1 MKKKFLLISINLI
14 ITLQYNL
21 HAQSSPV
28 VFHKE
33 PTEEKVLVFDDFED
47 KSTFKTWNGSIS
59 LSDEFPSHG
68 KTSLKLFAPGW
79 QPLLLE
85 SERIPKDWKGFDC
98 LKFDIYNPSS
108 ALQFGTIQ
116 IFDDLATDTE
126 AEINGQRYIGSGK
139 LFMTKGWNHFE
150 FLLEHVMVEEGN
162 RALALDKIRKL
173 RFTFS
178 PVNHPFFI
186 DNIRL
191 TAGKE
196 NNQTASFVDPASCRV
211 VIDNRY
217 VYPTLAGPED
227 QLVISPE
234 IKNLREQAN
243 TAVEI
248 LKNTIR
254 VADMQGLQTLYQR
267 IALITADVGLG
278 IRSKLVWFQN
288 EEDEKNILDYVIKS
302 CREAT
307 KEIEDKLFAHR
318 TGIVGWAPEDFG
330 STSEQY
336 RGFNVPPLPLLKELK
351 PNDGYMRDKNG
362 NPVILFSMLGIQNK
376 GPLTD
381 YFVPNDH
388 LMESFTVGG
397 GSRYNIESS
406 PVYNAFHKYADAKRV
421 GWDGWCGHLI
431 KDRWAMGGKKET
443 VVICLESPHIRAAVQ
458 EYIKIHYKEWKENP
472 NLLYNIMGY
481 ELQYICY
488 CDKSQQM
495 FRNWLKTKYHNINV
509 INQNWKTH
517 YKYFDEIKAPETHN
531 ARPLDDVN
539 RAAWYD
545 WATFNTRRFT
555 DYLKWVKAEMRKLDP
570 TVPICAGGTFSML
583 NSSNSVSGIDEE
595 MIIKEVD
602 DVIVNESGSSPIFS
616 DLLSSLSEKK
626 KVMFDPEMGWG
637 THGILLQFLH
647 GKADI
652 SKWWWSGA
660 PSKEFPEMNQSS
672 IPHSKNT
679 SLADIAEVLR
689 LGLDVRRLSSEI
701 AAFTKDDPEVAILYS
716 KTSSLQVP
724 PQQIQAGN
732 TPYIDAVYSVW
743 EGARFLGCRIG
754 FVSEKQIL
762 DGRLKKFKLLIVPA
776 AKYMRPEVITAIKNY
791 IKEGGTALII
801 PESFMF
807 NQFAQE
813 NNKISEFGIKI
824 TGVTLPPV
832 LGTGEKVQNYDQ
844 SFSQQII
851 YADVTKKITTLN
863 KDIFADYKIPLI
875 LNSNGLVQTIAAVN
889 HNVIA
894 RFDDGKP
901 AIIRSE
907 IGKGAMYYLASP
919 LKSEDYHRLLS
930 PLAQKLNL
938 KRPLLAVDQNGD
950 LITGVEVRAVERD
963 NDYLVYA
970 SNLKSDTIIFSLR
983 GEKSLGIIR
992 DLRSLQEITN
1002 ENIKLNPYQETI
1014 FIIKKDKK

>member
-1 MKKKFLLISINLI
+1 MKKIFLFVAVKLM
-14 ITLQYNL
+14 ITQPYNL
-21 HAQSSPV
+21 HAQSSPAD
-28 VFHKE
+28 FQKN
-33 PTEEKVLVFDDFED
+33 PKEEKVLIFDDFED
-47 KSTFKTWNGSIS
+47 ESTFKNWNGSIS
-59 LSDEFPSHG
+59 MSDEFPSHG

-85 SERIPKDWKGFDC
+85 SEKIPKDWKGFDC

-108 ALQFGTIQ
+108 NLQFGTIQ
-116 IFDDLATDTE
+116 IFDGLATDNE
-126 AEINGQRYIGSGK
+126 AEINGQSYVGSGK
-139 LFMTKGWNHFE
+139 LFMAKGWNHFE
-150 FLLEHVMVEEGN
+150 FLLDHVMVEEGN
-162 RALALDKIRKL
+162 RPLSLDKIRKL
-173 RFTFS
+173 RFSFS
-178 PVNHPFFI
+178 PADHSFFI

-196 NNQTASFVDPASCRV
+196 SNQTASFVDPASCRV

-227 QLVISPE
+227 KLVINSE
-234 IKNLREQAN
+234 IKNLKEQAN
-243 TAVEI
+243 TAVEN
-248 LKNTIR
+248 LKNTVR
-254 VADMQGLQTLYQR
+254 VADMQGVQTLYQR

-288 EEDEKNILDYVIKS
+288 EEDEKNILRYIISS
-302 CREAT
+302 CNEAT
-307 KEIEDKLFAHR
+307 REIEDKLFAHR
-318 TGIVGWAPEDFG
+318 TGIVGKAPEDFG
-330 STSEQY
+330 STAEQY
-336 RGFNVPPLPLLKELK
+336 RSLDVPPLPLLKELK
-351 PNDGYMRDKNG
+351 PNNGYMRNKNG
-362 NPVILFSMLGIQNK
+362 KPVILFSMLGIQNK

-381 YFVPNDH
+381 YFAPNDH
-388 LMESFTVGG
+388 VMESFTVGG

-406 PVYNAFHKYADAKRV
+406 PVYNAFHKYPDTKRV

-431 KDRWAMGGKKET
+431 KDRWAMGGKKEN

-488 CDKSQQM
+488 CNRSQQM
-495 FRNWLKTKYHNINV
+495 FRDWLKSEYHTLSV
-509 INQNWKTH
+509 INQNWKTQF
-517 YKYFDEIKAPETHN
+517 KSFTEISAPLTLN
-531 ARPLDDVN
+531 GRPVHDVN

-545 WATFNTRRFT
+545 WASFNTRRFT

-570 TVPICAGGTFSML
+570 SVPICAGGTFSML

-595 MIIKEVD
+595 MIINEVD

-626 KVMFDPEMGWG
+626 KVMFDPEMGYG

-647 GKADI
+647 GKTDI

-660 PSKEFPEMNQSS
+660 PNKEFPEMNQSS

-679 SLADIAEVLR
+679 SLEDIAEVLR
-689 LGLDVRRLSSEI
+689 LGLDVRRLNTEI

-724 PQQIQAGN
+724 PQQVQAGR

-743 EGARFLGCRIG
+743 EGSRFLGCRIG

-762 DGRLKKFKLLIVPA
+762 DGKLKKFKLLIVPA
-776 AKYMRPEVITAIKNY
+776 AKYIRPEVIAAIKNY

-813 NNKISEFGIKI
+813 NNKIAELGITI
-824 TGVTLPPV
+824 TDITLPPV
-832 LGTGEKVQNYDQ
+832 LGTGEKKQNYDQ
-844 SFSQQII
+844 SYSQQII

-863 KDIFADYKIPLI
+863 KDIFADYKTPLI
-875 LNSNGLVQTIAAVN
+875 LNSNGLVQTIAAVDY
-889 HNVIA
+889 NVIA
-894 RFDDGKP
+894 RFDDGNP

-907 IGKGAMYYLASP
+907 IGKGAMHYLASP
-919 LKSEDYHRLLS
+919 LKPEDYHRLLS
-930 PLAQKLNL
+930 PLVQKLRL
-938 KRPLLAVDQNGD
+938 KRPLLAYDQNGD
-950 LITGVEVRAVERD
+950 LITGVEVRAVEREY
-963 NDYLVYA
+963 DYLVYA
-970 SNLKSDTIIFSLR
+970 SNLKSVPVTFSLK
-983 GEKSLGIIR
+983 GEKNLGTVR
-992 DLRSLQEITN
+992 NLRSLQEITN

-1014 FIIKKDKK
+1014 FSIKKGKK

>member
-1 MKKKFLLISINLI
+1 MKKIFLFVAVKLM
-14 ITLQYNL
+14 ITQPYNL
-21 HAQSSPV
+21 HAQSSPAD
-28 VFHKE
+28 FQKN
-33 PTEEKVLVFDDFED
+33 PKEEKVLIFDDFED
-47 KSTFKTWNGSIS
+47 ESTFKNWNGSIS
-59 LSDEFPSHG
+59 MSDEFPSHG

-85 SERIPKDWKGFDC
+85 SEKIPKDWKGFDC

-108 ALQFGTIQ
+108 NLQFGTIQ
-116 IFDDLATDTE
+116 IFDGLATDNE
-126 AEINGQRYIGSGK
+126 AEINGQSYVGSGK
-139 LFMTKGWNHFE
+139 LFMAKGWNHFE
-150 FLLEHVMVEEGN
+150 FLLDHVMVEEGN
-162 RALALDKIRKL
+162 RPLSLDKIRKL
-173 RFTFS
+173 RFSFS
-178 PVNHPFFI
+178 PADHSFFI

-196 NNQTASFVDPASCRV
+196 SNQTASFVDPASCRV

-227 QLVISPE
+227 KLVINSE
-234 IKNLREQAN
+234 IKNLKEQAN
-243 TAVEI
+243 TAVEN
-248 LKNTIR
+248 LKNTVR
-254 VADMQGLQTLYQR
+254 VADMQGVQTLYQR

-288 EEDEKNILDYVIKS
+288 EEDEKNILRYIISS
-302 CREAT
+302 CNEAT
-307 KEIEDKLFAHR
+307 REIEDKLFAHR
-318 TGIVGWAPEDFG
+318 TGIVGKAPEDFG
-330 STSEQY
+330 STAEQY
-336 RGFNVPPLPLLKELK
+336 RSLDVPPLPLLKELK
-351 PNDGYMRDKNG
+351 PNNGYMRNKNG
-362 NPVILFSMLGIQNK
+362 KPVILFSMLGIQNK

-381 YFVPNDH
+381 YFAPNDH
-388 LMESFTVGG
+388 VMESFTVGG

-406 PVYNAFHKYADAKRV
+406 PVYNAFHKYPDTKRV

-431 KDRWAMGGKKET
+431 KDRWAMGGKKEN

-488 CDKSQQM
+488 CNRSQQM
-495 FRNWLKTKYHNINV
+495 FRDWLKSEYHTLSV
-509 INQNWKTH
+509 INQNWKTQF
-517 YKYFDEIKAPETHN
+517 KSFTEISAPLTLN
-531 ARPLDDVN
+531 GRPVHDVN

-545 WATFNTRRFT
+545 WASFNTRRFT

-570 TVPICAGGTFSML
+570 SVPICAGGTFSML

-595 MIIKEVD
+595 MIINEVD

-626 KVMFDPEMGWG
+626 KVMFDPEMGYG

-647 GKADI
+647 GKTDI

-660 PSKEFPEMNQSS
+660 PNKEFPEMNQSS

-679 SLADIAEVLR
+679 SLEDIAEVLR
-689 LGLDVRRLSSEI
+689 LGLDVRRLNTEI

-724 PQQIQAGN
+724 PQQVQAGR

-743 EGARFLGCRIG
+743 EGSRFLGCRIG

-762 DGRLKKFKLLIVPA
+762 DGKLKKFKLLIVPA
-776 AKYMRPEVITAIKNY
+776 AKYIRPEVIAAIKNY

-813 NNKISEFGIKI
+813 NNKIAELGITI
-824 TGVTLPPV
+824 TDITLPPV
-832 LGTGEKVQNYDQ
+832 LGTGEKKQNYDQ
-844 SFSQQII
+844 SYSQQII

-863 KDIFADYKIPLI
+863 KDIFADYKTPLI
-875 LNSNGLVQTIAAVN
+875 LNSNGLVQTIAAVDY
-889 HNVIA
+889 NVIA
-894 RFDDGKP
+894 RFDDGNP

-907 IGKGAMYYLASP
+907 IGKGAMHYLASP
-919 LKSEDYHRLLS
+919 LKPEDYHRLLS
-930 PLAQKLNL
+930 PLVQKLKL
-938 KRPLLAVDQNGD
+938 KRPLLAYDQNGD
-950 LITGVEVRAVERD
+950 LITGVEVRAVEREY
-963 NDYLVYA
+963 DYLVYA
-970 SNLKSDTIIFSLR
+970 SNLKSVPVTFSLK
-983 GEKSLGIIR
+983 GEKNLGTVR
-992 DLRSLQEITN
+992 NLRSLQEITN

-1014 FIIKKDKK
+1014 FSIKKGKK

>member
-1 MKKKFLLISINLI
+1 MKKIFLFVAVKLM
-14 ITLQYNL
+14 ITQPYNL
-21 HAQSSPV
+21 HAQSSPAD
-28 VFHKE
+28 FQKN
-33 PTEEKVLVFDDFED
+33 PKEEKVLIFDDFED
-47 KSTFKTWNGSIS
+47 ESTFKNWNGSIS
-59 LSDEFPSHG
+59 MSDEFPSHG

-85 SERIPKDWKGFDC
+85 SEKIPKDWKGFDC

-108 ALQFGTIQ
+108 NLQFGTIQ
-116 IFDDLATDTE
+116 IFDGLATDNE
-126 AEINGQRYIGSGK
+126 AEINGQSYVGSGK
-139 LFMTKGWNHFE
+139 LFMAKGWNHFE
-150 FLLEHVMVEEGN
+150 FLLDHVMVEEGN
-162 RALALDKIRKL
+162 RPLSLDKIRKL
-173 RFTFS
+173 RFSFS
-178 PVNHPFFI
+178 PADHPFFI

-196 NNQTASFVDPASCRV
+196 SNQTASFVDPASCRV

-227 QLVISPE
+227 KLVINSE
-234 IKNLREQAN
+234 IKNLKEQAN
-243 TAVEI
+243 TAVEN
-248 LKNTIR
+248 LKNTVR
-254 VADMQGLQTLYQR
+254 VADMQGVQTLYQR

-288 EEDEKNILDYVIKS
+288 EEDEKNILRYIISS
-302 CREAT
+302 CNEAT
-307 KEIEDKLFAHR
+307 REIEDKLFAHR
-318 TGIVGWAPEDFG
+318 TGIVGKAPEDFG
-330 STSEQY
+330 STAEQY
-336 RGFNVPPLPLLKELK
+336 RSLDVPPLPLLKELK
-351 PNDGYMRDKNG
+351 PNNGYMRNKNG
-362 NPVILFSMLGIQNK
+362 KPVILFSMLGIQNK

-381 YFVPNDH
+381 YFAPNDH
-388 LMESFTVGG
+388 VMESFTVGG

-406 PVYNAFHKYADAKRV
+406 PVYNAFHKYPDTKRV

-431 KDRWAMGGKKET
+431 KDRWAMGGKKEN

-488 CDKSQQM
+488 CNRSQQM
-495 FRNWLKTKYHNINV
+495 FRDWLKSEYHTLSV
-509 INQNWKTH
+509 INQNWKTQF
-517 YKYFDEIKAPETHN
+517 KSFTEISAPLTLN
-531 ARPLDDVN
+531 GRPVHDVN

-545 WATFNTRRFT
+545 WASFNTRRFT

-570 TVPICAGGTFSML
+570 SVPICAGGTFSML

-595 MIIKEVD
+595 MIINEVD

-626 KVMFDPEMGWG
+626 KVMFDPEMGYG

-647 GKADI
+647 GKTDI

-660 PSKEFPEMNQSS
+660 PNKEFPEMNQSS

-679 SLADIAEVLR
+679 SLEDIAEVLR
-689 LGLDVRRLSSEI
+689 LGLDVRRLNTEI

-724 PQQIQAGN
+724 PQQVQAGR

-743 EGARFLGCRIG
+743 EGSRFLGCRIG

-762 DGRLKKFKLLIVPA
+762 DGKLKKFKLLIVPA
-776 AKYMRPEVITAIKNY
+776 AKYIRPEVIAAIKNY

-813 NNKISEFGIKI
+813 NNKIAELGITI
-824 TGVTLPPV
+824 TDITLPPV
-832 LGTGEKVQNYDQ
+832 LGTGEKKQNYDQ
-844 SFSQQII
+844 SYSQQII

-863 KDIFADYKIPLI
+863 KDIFADYKTPLI
-875 LNSNGLVQTIAAVN
+875 LNSNGLVQTIAAVDY
-889 HNVIA
+889 NVIA
-894 RFDDGKP
+894 RFDDGNP

-907 IGKGAMYYLASP
+907 IGKGAMHYLASP
-919 LKSEDYHRLLS
+919 LKPEDYHRLLS
-930 PLAQKLNL
+930 PLVQKLKL
-938 KRPLLAVDQNGD
+938 KRPLLAYDQNGD
-950 LITGVEVRAVERD
+950 LITGVEVRAVEREY
-963 NDYLVYA
+963 DYLVYA
-970 SNLKSDTIIFSLR
+970 SNLKSVPVTFSLK
-983 GEKSLGIIR
+983 GEKNLGTVR
-992 DLRSLQEITN
+992 NLRSLQEITN

-1014 FIIKKDKK
+1014 FSIKKGKK

>member
-1 MKKKFLLISINLI
+1 MKKIFLFVAVKLM
-14 ITLQYNL
+14 ITQPYNL
-21 HAQSSPV
+21 HAQSSPAD
-28 VFHKE
+28 FQKN
-33 PTEEKVLVFDDFED
+33 PKEEKVLIFDDFED
-47 KSTFKTWNGSIS
+47 ESTFKNWNGSIS
-59 LSDEFPSHG
+59 MSDEFPSHG

-85 SERIPKDWKGFDC
+85 SEKIPKDWKGFDC

-108 ALQFGTIQ
+108 NLQFGTIQ
-116 IFDDLATDTE
+116 IFDGLATDNE
-126 AEINGQRYIGSGK
+126 AEINGQSYVGSGK
-139 LFMTKGWNHFE
+139 LFMAKGWNHFE
-150 FLLEHVMVEEGN
+150 FLLDHVMVEEGN
-162 RALALDKIRKL
+162 RPLSLDKIRKL
-173 RFTFS
+173 RFSFS
-178 PVNHPFFI
+178 PADHPFFI

-196 NNQTASFVDPASCRV
+196 SNQTASFVDPASCRV

-227 QLVISPE
+227 KLVINSE
-234 IKNLREQAN
+234 IKNLKEQAN
-243 TAVEI
+243 TAVEN
-248 LKNTIR
+248 LKNTVR
-254 VADMQGLQTLYQR
+254 VADMQGVQTLYQR

-288 EEDEKNILDYVIKS
+288 EEDEKNILRYIISS
-302 CREAT
+302 CNEAT
-307 KEIEDKLFAHR
+307 REIEDKLFAHR
-318 TGIVGWAPEDFG
+318 TGIVGKAPEDFG
-330 STSEQY
+330 STAEQY
-336 RGFNVPPLPLLKELK
+336 RSLDVPPLPLLKELK
-351 PNDGYMRDKNG
+351 PNNGYMRNKNG
-362 NPVILFSMLGIQNK
+362 KPVILFSMLGIQNK

-381 YFVPNDH
+381 YFAPNDH
-388 LMESFTVGG
+388 VMESFTVGG

-406 PVYNAFHKYADAKRV
+406 PVYNAFHKYPDTKRV

-431 KDRWAMGGKKET
+431 KDRWAMGGKKEN

-488 CDKSQQM
+488 CNRSQQM
-495 FRNWLKTKYHNINV
+495 FRDWLKSEYHTLSV
-509 INQNWKTH
+509 INQNWKTQF
-517 YKYFDEIKAPETHN
+517 KSFTEISAPLTLN
-531 ARPLDDVN
+531 GRPVHDVN

-545 WATFNTRRFT
+545 WASFNTRRFT

-570 TVPICAGGTFSML
+570 SVPICAGGTFSML

-595 MIIKEVD
+595 MIINEVD

-626 KVMFDPEMGWG
+626 KVMFDPEMGYG

-647 GKADI
+647 GKTDI

-660 PSKEFPEMNQSS
+660 PNKEFPEMNQSS

-679 SLADIAEVLR
+679 SLKDIAEVLR
-689 LGLDVRRLSSEI
+689 LGLDVRRLNTEI

-724 PQQIQAGN
+724 PQQLQAGR

-743 EGARFLGCRIG
+743 EGSRFLGCRIG

-762 DGRLKKFKLLIVPA
+762 DGKLKKFKLLIVPA
-776 AKYMRPEVITAIKNY
+776 AKYIRPEVIAAIKNY

-813 NNKISEFGIKI
+813 NNKIAELGITI
-824 TGVTLPPV
+824 TDITLPPV
-832 LGTGEKVQNYDQ
+832 LGTGEKKQNYDQ
-844 SFSQQII
+844 SYSQQII

-863 KDIFADYKIPLI
+863 KDIFADYKTPLI
-875 LNSNGLVQTIAAVN
+875 LNSNGLVQTIAAVD

-894 RFDDGKP
+894 RFDDGNP

-919 LKSEDYHRLLS
+919 LKSEEYHLLLA
-930 PLAQKLNL
+930 PLVQKLNL
-938 KRPLLAVDQNGD
+938 KRSLLAVDQKGD

-963 NDYLVYA
+963 TDFLVYA
-970 SNLKSDTIIFSLR
+970 SNLKAEPIEFRLK
-983 GEKSLGIIR
+983 GKEKTGAIR

-1014 FIIKKDKK
+1014 FSIKKGKK

>member
-1 MKKKFLLISINLI
+1 MKKIFRLIAVNLI
-14 ITLQYNL
+14 VSLQYGVM
-21 HAQSSPV
+21 AQSQSAGLPQ
-28 VFHKE
+28 KSD
-33 PTEEKVLVFDDFED
+33 TEKVKVFDDFED
-47 KSTFKTWNGSIS
+47 QSTLKNWNGAIS
-59 LSDEFPSHG
+59 LSDEFPAHG
-68 KTSLKLFAPGW
+68 KTCLKIFAPGW

-85 SERIPKDWKGFDC
+85 IEKIPKDWKGYDC
-98 LKFDIYNPSS
+98 LKFDIYNPSPD
-108 ALQFGTIQ
+108 LHFGTIQ
-116 IFDDLATDTE
+116 IFDGLATDNE
-126 AEINGQRYIGSGK
+126 AEINGQSYVGSGK
-139 LFMTKGWNHFE
+139 LFMAKGWNHFE
-150 FLLEHVMVEEGN
+150 FLLDHVMVEEGN
-162 RALALDKIRKL
+162 RPLSLDKIRKL
-173 RFTFS
+173 RFSFS
-178 PVNHPFFI
+178 PADHPFFI

-196 NNQTASFVDPASCRV
+196 SNQTASFVDPASCRV

-227 QLVISPE
+227 KLVINSE
-234 IKNLREQAN
+234 IKNLKEQAN
-243 TAVEI
+243 TAVEN
-248 LKNTIR
+248 LKNTVR
-254 VADMQGLQTLYQR
+254 VADMQGVQTLYQR

-288 EEDEKNILDYVIKS
+288 EEDEKNILRYIISS
-302 CREAT
+302 CNEAT
-307 KEIEDKLFAHR
+307 REIEDKLFAHR
-318 TGIVGWAPEDFG
+318 TGIVGKAPEDFG
-330 STSEQY
+330 STAGQY
-336 RGFNVPPLPLLKELK
+336 RSLDVPPLPLLKELK
-351 PNDGYMRDKNG
+351 PNNGYMRNKNG
-362 NPVILFSMLGIQNK
+362 KPVILFSMLGIQNK

-381 YFVPNDH
+381 YFAPNDH
-388 LMESFTVGG
+388 VMESFTVGG

-406 PVYNAFHKYADAKRV
+406 PVYNAFHKYPDTKRV

-431 KDRWAMGGKKET
+431 KDRWAMGGKKEN

-488 CDKSQQM
+488 CNRSQQM
-495 FRNWLKTKYHNINV
+495 FRDWLKSEYHTLSV
-509 INQNWKTH
+509 INQNWKTQF
-517 YKYFDEIKAPETHN
+517 KSFTEISAPLTLN
-531 ARPLDDVN
+531 GRPVDDVN

-545 WATFNTRRFT
+545 WASFNTRRFT

-570 TVPICAGGTFSML
+570 SVPICAGGTFSML

-595 MIIKEVD
+595 MIINEVD

-626 KVMFDPEMGWG
+626 KVMFDPEMGYG

-647 GKADI
+647 GKTDI

-660 PSKEFPEMNQSS
+660 PNKEFPEMNQSS

-679 SLADIAEVLR
+679 SLEDIAEVLR
-689 LGLDVRRLSSEI
+689 LGLDVRRLNTEI

-724 PQQIQAGN
+724 PQQVQAGR

-743 EGARFLGCRIG
+743 EGSRFLGCRIG

-762 DGRLKKFKLLIVPA
+762 DGKLKKFKLLIVPA
-776 AKYMRPEVITAIKNY
+776 AKYIRPEVIAAIKNY

-813 NNKISEFGIKI
+813 NNKIAELGITI
-824 TGVTLPPV
+824 TDITLPPV
-832 LGTGEKVQNYDQ
+832 LGTGEKKQNYDQ
-844 SFSQQII
+844 SYSQQII

-863 KDIFADYKIPLI
+863 KDIFADYKTPLI
-875 LNSNGLVQTIAAVN
+875 LNSNGLVQTIAAVDY
-889 HNVIA
+889 NVIA
-894 RFDDGKP
+894 RFDDGNP

-907 IGKGAMYYLASP
+907 IGKGAMHYLASP
-919 LKSEDYHRLLS
+919 LKPEDYHRLLS
-930 PLAQKLNL
+930 PLVQKLKL
-938 KRPLLAVDQNGD
+938 KRPLLAYDQNGD
-950 LITGVEVRAVERD
+950 LITGVEVRAVEREY
-963 NDYLVYA
+963 DYLVYA
-970 SNLKSDTIIFSLR
+970 SNLKSVPVTFSLK
-983 GEKSLGIIR
+983 GEKNLGTVR
-992 DLRSLQEITN
+992 NLRSLQEITN

-1014 FIIKKDKK
+1014 FSIKKGKK

>member
-1 MKKKFLLISINLI
+1 MKKVFLFVAVKLM
-14 ITLQYNL
+14 ITQPYNL
-21 HAQSSPV
+21 HAQSSPAD
-28 VFHKE
+28 FQKN
-33 PTEEKVLVFDDFED
+33 PKEEKVLIFDDFED
-47 KSTFKTWNGSIS
+47 ESTFKNWNGSIS
-59 LSDEFPSHG
+59 ISDEFPSHG

-85 SERIPKDWKGFDC
+85 SEKIPKDWKGYDC
-98 LKFDIYNPSS
+98 LKFDIYNPSPD
-108 ALQFGTIQ
+108 LHFGTIQ
-116 IFDDLATDTE
+116 IFDGLATDNE
-126 AEINGQRYIGSGK
+126 AEINGQSYVGSGK

-150 FLLEHVMVEEGN
+150 FLLDHVMVEEGN
-162 RALALDKIRKL
+162 RPLALDKIRKL
-173 RFTFS
+173 RFSFS
-178 PVNHPFFI
+178 PADHPFFI

-196 NNQTASFVDPASCRV
+196 SNQTASFVDPASCRV

-227 QLVISPE
+227 KLVINSE
-234 IKNLREQAN
+234 IKNLKEQAN
-243 TAVEI
+243 TAVEN
-248 LKNTIR
+248 LKNTVR
-254 VADMQGLQTLYQR
+254 VADMQGVQTLYQR

-288 EEDEKNILDYVIKS
+288 EEDEKNILRYIISS
-302 CREAT
+302 CNEAT
-307 KEIEDKLFAHR
+307 REIEGKLFAHR
-318 TGIVGWAPEDFG
+318 TGIVGKAPEDFG
-330 STSEQY
+330 STAEQY
-336 RGFNVPPLPLLKELK
+336 RSLDVPPLPLLKELK
-351 PNDGYMRDKNG
+351 PNNGYMRNKNG
-362 NPVILFSMLGIQNK
+362 NPVVLFSMLGIQNK

-381 YFVPNDH
+381 YFAPNDH
-388 LMESFTVGG
+388 VMESFTVGG

-406 PVYNAFHKYADAKRV
+406 PVYKAFHKYPDTKRV

-431 KDRWAMGGKKET
+431 KDRWAMGGKKEN

-488 CDKSQQM
+488 CNRSQQM
-495 FRNWLKTKYHNINV
+495 FRDWLRKEYKSLSV

-517 YKYFDEIKAPETHN
+517 YTSFAQITAPPTHN
-531 ARPLDDVN
+531 GKPIDDVN

-545 WATFNTRRFT
+545 WASFNTRRFT
-555 DYLKWVKAEMRKLDP
+555 DYLKWVKAEISKLDP
-570 TVPICAGGTFSML
+570 SVPICAGGTFSML

-595 MIIKEVD
+595 MIINEVD

-626 KVMFDPEMGWG
+626 KVMFDPEMGYG

-660 PSKEFPEMNQSS
+660 PNKEFPEMNQSS
-672 IPHSKNT
+672 IPHSKHS
-679 SLADIAEVLR
+679 SLEDIAEVLR
-689 LGLDVRRLSSEI
+689 LGLDVRRLSTEI

-724 PQQIQAGN
+724 PQQVQAGR

-743 EGARFLGCRIG
+743 EGSRFLGCRIG
-754 FVSEKQIL
+754 FISEKQIL
-762 DGRLKKFKLLIVPA
+762 DGKLKKFKLLIVPA
-776 AKYMRPEVITAIKNY
+776 AKYMRPEVIAAIKNY

-813 NNKISEFGIKI
+813 NNKIAELGITI
-824 TGVTLPPV
+824 TDITLPPV
-832 LGTGEKVQNYDQ
+832 LGTGEKKQNYDQ

-863 KDIFADYKIPLI
+863 KDIFADYKTPLI
-875 LNSNGLVQTIAAVN
+875 LNSNGLVQTIAAVD

-894 RFDDGKP
+894 RFDDGNP

-919 LKSEDYHRLLS
+919 LKPEDYHRLLS
-930 PLAQKLNL
+930 PLVQKLRL
-938 KRPLLAVDQNGD
+938 KRPLLAYDQNGD
-950 LITGVEVRAVERD
+950 LITGVEVRAVEREY
-963 NDYLVYA
+963 DYLVYA
-970 SNLKSDTIIFSLR
+970 SNLKSVPVTFSLK
-983 GEKSLGIIR
+983 GEKNLGMVR
-992 DLRSLQEITN
+992 NLRSLQEITN

-1014 FIIKKDKK
+1014 FSIKKG

>member
-1 MKKKFLLISINLI
+1 MKKIFRLIAVNLI
-14 ITLQYNL
+14 VSLQYGVM
-21 HAQSSPV
+21 AQSQSAGLPQ
-28 VFHKE
+28 KSD
-33 PTEEKVLVFDDFED
+33 TEKVKVFDDFED
-47 KSTFKTWNGSIS
+47 QSTLKNWNGAIS
-59 LSDEFPSHG
+59 LSDEFPAHG
-68 KTSLKLFAPGW
+68 KTCLKIFAPGW

-85 SERIPKDWKGFDC
+85 IEKIPKDWKGYDC
-98 LKFDIYNPSS
+98 LKFDIYNPSPD
-108 ALQFGTIQ
+108 LHFGTIQ
-116 IFDDLATDTE
+116 IFDGLATDNE
-126 AEINGQRYIGSGK
+126 AEINGQSYVGSGK
-139 LFMTKGWNHFE
+139 LFMAKGWNHFE
-150 FLLEHVMVEEGN
+150 FLLDHVMVEEGN
-162 RALALDKIRKL
+162 RPLSLDKIRKL
-173 RFTFS
+173 RFSFS
-178 PVNHPFFI
+178 PADHPFFI

-196 NNQTASFVDPASCRV
+196 SNQTASFVDPASCRV

-227 QLVISPE
+227 KLVINSE
-234 IKNLREQAN
+234 IKNLKEQAN
-243 TAVEI
+243 TAVEN
-248 LKNTIR
+248 LKNTVR
-254 VADMQGLQTLYQR
+254 VADMQGVQTLYQR

-288 EEDEKNILDYVIKS
+288 EEDEKNILRYIISS
-302 CREAT
+302 CNEAT
-307 KEIEDKLFAHR
+307 REIEDKLFAHR
-318 TGIVGWAPEDFG
+318 TGIVGKAPEDFG
-330 STSEQY
+330 STAEQY
-336 RGFNVPPLPLLKELK
+336 RSLDVPPLPLLKELK
-351 PNDGYMRDKNG
+351 PNNGYMRNKNG
-362 NPVILFSMLGIQNK
+362 KPVILFSMLGIQNK

-381 YFVPNDH
+381 YFAPNDH
-388 LMESFTVGG
+388 VMESFTVGG

-406 PVYNAFHKYADAKRV
+406 PVYNAFHKYPDTKRV

-431 KDRWAMGGKKET
+431 KDRWAMGGKKEN

-488 CDKSQQM
+488 CNRSQQM
-495 FRNWLKTKYHNINV
+495 FRDWLKSEYHTLSV
-509 INQNWKTH
+509 INQNWKTQF
-517 YKYFDEIKAPETHN
+517 KSFTEISAPLTLN
-531 ARPLDDVN
+531 GRPVDDVN

-545 WATFNTRRFT
+545 WASFNTRRFT

-570 TVPICAGGTFSML
+570 SVPICAGGTFSML

-595 MIIKEVD
+595 MIINEVD

-626 KVMFDPEMGWG
+626 KVMFDPEMGYG

-647 GKADI
+647 GKTDI

-660 PSKEFPEMNQSS
+660 PNKEFPEMNQSS

-679 SLADIAEVLR
+679 SLKDIAEVLR
-689 LGLDVRRLSSEI
+689 LGLDVRRLNTEI

-724 PQQIQAGN
+724 PQQVQAGR

-743 EGARFLGCRIG
+743 EGSRFLGCRIG

-762 DGRLKKFKLLIVPA
+762 DGKLKKFKLLIVPA
-776 AKYMRPEVITAIKNY
+776 AKYIRPEVIAAIKNY

-813 NNKISEFGIKI
+813 NNKIAELGITI
-824 TGVTLPPV
+824 TDITLPPV
-832 LGTGEKVQNYDQ
+832 LGTGEKKQNYDQ
-844 SFSQQII
+844 SYSQQII

-863 KDIFADYKIPLI
+863 KDIFADYKTPLI
-875 LNSNGLVQTIAAVN
+875 LNSNGLVQTIAAVDY
-889 HNVIA
+889 NVIA
-894 RFDDGKP
+894 RFDDGNP

-907 IGKGAMYYLASP
+907 IGKGAMHYLASP
-919 LKSEDYHRLLS
+919 LKPEDYHRLLS
-930 PLAQKLNL
+930 PLVQKLKL
-938 KRPLLAVDQNGD
+938 KRPLLAYDQNGD
-950 LITGVEVRAVERD
+950 LITGVEVRAVEREY
-963 NDYLVYA
+963 DYLVYA
-970 SNLKSDTIIFSLR
+970 SNLKSVPVTFSLK
-983 GEKSLGIIR
+983 GEKNLGTVR
-992 DLRSLQEITN
+992 NLRSLQEITN

-1014 FIIKKDKK
+1014 FSIKKGKK